1 MTMKYRI
8 DEKQNGIDIQLDEI
22 AGKKEQLLESFAA
35 CRDGRCACPT
45 GEYRKLESLEIDETP
60 GTITLHL
67 KSKPGEK
74 LETSEIIKCLKSTES
89 RTADEKK

>member
-1 MTMKYRI
+1 MKYRI
-8 DEKQNGIDIQLDEI
+8 DEKPNGVDVQINEVEGIQ
-22 AGKKEQLLESFAA
+22 EQLLESFAA

-45 GEYRKLESLEIDETP
+45 GEYRKLESLEIDQTP
-60 GTITLHL
+60 GTINLHL